1 MSSEW
6 CWECKKVKHNVNV
19 TGSFLCDLCREEL
32 FIYLREKAGGNGM
45 AKNTVDRKKKMEEV
59 KRLLKD
65 TDMAA
70 SEIAKK
76 TGIKEATVYYHQ
88 TKIRGVNKPATPS
101 KDKMQKAKPHDKQ
114 LEITHEQ
121 LKSSFNGLQER
132 FNALMDKYAKA
143 SNELLELR
151 TGPTLE
157 EVNEWKEK
165 YEREKAA
172 HDLLIQYVT
181 LIREKTS

>member
-1 MSSEW
+1 
-6 CWECKKVKHNVNV
+6 
-19 TGSFLCDLCREEL
+19 
-32 FIYLREKAGGNGM
+32 M
-45 AKNTVDRKKKMEEV
+45 AENPVDRKKKMDEV

-88 TKIRGVNKPATPS
+88 KKIRTPDKPETKVKPDDS
-101 KDKMQKAKPHDKQ
+101 QKWIKKLNDLQADYKH
-114 LEITHEQ
+114 LEAEYEQ
-121 LKSSFNGLQER
+121 LKSQHTKLKENSG
-132 FNALMDKYAKA
+132 ALH
-143 SNELLELR
+143 NEKMKL
-151 TGPTLE
+151 
-157 EVNEWKEK
+157 KEK
-165 YEREKAA
+165 YFRLQDMYQEVTKKLQEPKEADAEIEWMNKYEKEKAA